1 MKRIKVLDPETV
13 QLIAAGEVTENP
25 ACVVKELLENSLD
38 AGATRVTVEIKNGG
52 IKMIKVSDNGHGIYR
67 DDVKDAFSRHATSKI
82 KCKEEIENISSLG
95 FRGEALASI
104 AAVSKT
110 EVVTKSSNETIGTKI
125 AVKGGKFGE
134 VSDAGRFIGTD
145 VCVENLFF
153 NTPARM
159 KFLKKEVTEG
169 NKVASVVDK
178 LALSHPEV
186 SFKFIRDGKL
196 CLFSPG
202 DGKVSSAV
210 YSVYGKEFL
219 EGCISLKGSFDK
231 MKVNGLVSKPENC
244 RPSKSLQIFFVN
256 GRLIKSKLLSTALEE
271 AFKNSVMVGK
281 SPYCVIYLSIPANLV
296 DANVHPAKTEV
307 RFADEKAV
315 SQLVFNA
322 VKNSLIN
329 KNKKDFEKYIPSL
342 KKPENSDFSFKDS
355 SDAVESFEAP
365 GVLNLFNLQSLF
377 KSSQS
382 KNEKISLTG
391 KTNIFMNKSLRENFK
406 VVGEVFGCYLILE
419 CKNELIFVD
428 KHAAHER
435 IIFEK
440 MKKQSSEYSSQML
453 LNPVTVMLEKQEYC
467 AVIENLNLF
476 SKSGY
481 EIEDFGPG
489 TVVVRSAPMY
499 EDINDLSNS
508 VIEIA
513 NCILDNKKSSET
525 KKLEW
530 IYQNIACRSAIKAK
544 SKTSVEELVKLVNDI
559 SENPELRHCPHGRPI
574 YIKFDKSFIA
584 KRFGRI

>member
-1 MKRIKVLDPETV
+1 MKRINILDPETI

-38 AGATRVTVEIKNGG
+38 AGATRVTAEIKNGG
-52 IKMIKVSDNGHGIYR
+52 IKIIKVSDNGHGIYR

-82 KCKEEIENISSLG
+82 KNKEEIENINSLG

-110 EVVTKSSNETIGTKI
+110 EIVTKSNSEIIGTKI
-125 AVKGGKFGE
+125 TVTGGEFGE
-134 VSDAGRFIGTD
+134 ISDAGRFIGTD
-145 VCVENLFF
+145 VCVKNLFF

-159 KFLKKEVTEG
+159 KFLKKETTEG
-169 NKVASVVDK
+169 NKVASVIDK

-202 DGKVSSAV
+202 DGKISSAV
-210 YSVYGKEFL
+210 YSVCGKEFL
-219 EGCISLKGSFDK
+219 EGTIPLSGSLDG
-231 MKVNGLVSKPENC
+231 MKIAGLVSKPENC

-256 GRLIKSKLLSTALEE
+256 GRLIKSKLISTALEE

-296 DANVHPAKTEV
+296 DVNVHPAKTEV

-315 SQLVFNA
+315 SELVFSA
-322 VKNSLIN
+322 VKNCLIN
-329 KNKKDFEKYIPSL
+329 KNKKDFEKCIPSA
-342 KKPENSDFSFKDS
+342 KKNENSLSFKDGAA
-355 SDAVESFEAP
+355 AVQSFENP
-365 GVLNLFNLQSLF
+365 GVINFFNLQNLLKPSGN
-377 KSSQS
+377 KS
-382 KNEKISLTG
+382 EKVSLTG
-391 KTNIFMNKSLRENFK
+391 KSSLFMNKSLRENFK

-440 MKKQSSEYSSQML
+440 MKKSSSEYSSQML
-453 LNPVTVMLEKQEYC
+453 LNPVTVTLEKQEYC

-499 EDINDLSNS
+499 EDINDLANS

-544 SKTSVEELVKLVNDI
+544 SKTSVEELVQLVNDI
-559 SENPELRHCPHGRPI
+559 SENPQLRHCPHGRPI

>member
-1 MKRIKVLDPETV
+1 MKRINILDPETI

-38 AGATRVTVEIKNGG
+38 AGATRVTAEIKNGG
-52 IKMIKVSDNGHGIYR
+52 IKIIKVSDNGHGIYR

-82 KCKEEIENISSLG
+82 KNKEEIENINSLG

-110 EVVTKSSNETIGTKI
+110 EIVTKSNSEIIGTKI
-125 AVKGGKFGE
+125 TVTGGEFGE
-134 VSDAGRFIGTD
+134 ISDAGRFIGTD
-145 VCVENLFF
+145 VCVKNLFF

-159 KFLKKEVTEG
+159 KFLKKEITEG
-169 NKVASVVDK
+169 NKVASVIDK

-202 DGKVSSAV
+202 DGKISSAV

-219 EGCISLKGSFDK
+219 EGTIPLSGSLDG
-231 MKVNGLVSKPENC
+231 MKIAGLVSKPENC

-256 GRLIKSKLLSTALEE
+256 GRLIKSKLISTALEE

-296 DANVHPAKTEV
+296 DVNVHPAKTEV

-315 SQLVFNA
+315 SELVFSA
-322 VKNSLIN
+322 VKNCLIN
-329 KNKKDFEKYIPSL
+329 KNKKDFEKCIPSA
-342 KKPENSDFSFKDS
+342 KKSENSLSFKDGAA
-355 SDAVESFEAP
+355 AVQSFENP
-365 GVLNLFNLQSLF
+365 GVINFFNLQNLLKPSGN
-377 KSSQS
+377 KS
-382 KNEKISLTG
+382 EKVSLTG
-391 KTNIFMNKSLRENFK
+391 KSSLFMNKSLRENFK

-440 MKKQSSEYSSQML
+440 MKKSSSEYSSQML
-453 LNPVTVMLEKQEYC
+453 LNPVTVTLEKQEYC

-499 EDINDLSNS
+499 EDINDLANS

-544 SKTSVEELVKLVNDI
+544 SKTSVEELVQLVNDI
-559 SENPELRHCPHGRPI
+559 SENPQLRHCPHGRPI

>member
-1 MKRIKVLDPETV
+1 MKRINILDPETI

-38 AGATRVTVEIKNGG
+38 AGATRVTAEIKNGG

-82 KCKEEIENISSLG
+82 KSKEEIENINSLG

-110 EVVTKSSNETIGTKI
+110 EIVTKSNSEIIGTRI
-125 AVKGGKFGE
+125 TVTGGEFGE
-134 VSDAGRFIGTD
+134 ISDAGRFIGTD
-145 VCVENLFF
+145 VCVKNLFF

-159 KFLKKEVTEG
+159 KFLKKETTEG
-169 NKVASVVDK
+169 NKVASVIDK

-202 DGKVSSAV
+202 DGKISSAV

-219 EGCISLKGSFDK
+219 DGTIPLKGSLDG
-231 MKVNGLVSKPENC
+231 MKIAGLVSKPENC

-256 GRLIKSKLLSTALEE
+256 GRLIKSKLISTALEE

-296 DANVHPAKTEV
+296 DVNVHPAKTEV

-315 SQLVFNA
+315 SELVFSA
-322 VKNSLIN
+322 VKNCLIN
-329 KNKKDFEKYIPSL
+329 KNKKDFEKCIPSA
-342 KKPENSDFSFKDS
+342 KKSENSLSFKDGAA
-355 SDAVESFEAP
+355 AVQSFENP
-365 GVLNLFNLQSLF
+365 GVINFFNLQNLLKPSGN
-377 KSSQS
+377 KS
-382 KNEKISLTG
+382 EKVSLTG
-391 KTNIFMNKSLRENFK
+391 KSSLFMNKSLRENFK
-406 VVGEVFGCYLILE
+406 VEGEVFACYLILE

-440 MKKQSSEYSSQML
+440 MKKSSSEYSSQML
-453 LNPVTVMLEKQEYC
+453 LNPVTVTLEKQEYC

-499 EDINDLSNS
+499 EDIDDLANS

-544 SKTSVEELVKLVNDI
+544 SKTSVEELVQLVNDI
-559 SENPELRHCPHGRPI
+559 SENPQLRHCPHGRPI

>member
-1 MKRIKVLDPETV
+1 MKRINILDPETI

-38 AGATRVTVEIKNGG
+38 AGATRVTAEIKNGG
-52 IKMIKVSDNGHGIYR
+52 IKIIKVSDNGHGIYR

-82 KCKEEIENISSLG
+82 KNKEEIENINSLG

-110 EVVTKSSNETIGTKI
+110 EIVTKSNSEIIGTKI
-125 AVKGGKFGE
+125 TVTGGEFGE
-134 VSDAGRFIGTD
+134 ISDAGRFIGTD
-145 VCVENLFF
+145 VCVKNLFF

-159 KFLKKEVTEG
+159 KFLKKETTEG
-169 NKVASVVDK
+169 NKVASVIDK

-202 DGKVSSAV
+202 DGKISSAV

-219 EGCISLKGSFDK
+219 EGTIPLSGSLDG
-231 MKVNGLVSKPENC
+231 MKIAGLVSKPENC

-256 GRLIKSKLLSTALEE
+256 GRLIKSKLISTALEE

-296 DANVHPAKTEV
+296 DVNVHPAKTEV

-315 SQLVFNA
+315 SELVFSA
-322 VKNSLIN
+322 VKNCLIN
-329 KNKKDFEKYIPSL
+329 KNKKDFEKCIPSA
-342 KKPENSDFSFKDS
+342 KKSENSLSFKDGAA
-355 SDAVESFEAP
+355 AVQSFENP
-365 GVLNLFNLQSLF
+365 GVINFFNLQNLLKPSGN
-377 KSSQS
+377 KS
-382 KNEKISLTG
+382 EKVSLTG
-391 KTNIFMNKSLRENFK
+391 KSSLFMNKSLRENFK

-440 MKKQSSEYSSQML
+440 MKKSSSEYSSQML
-453 LNPVTVMLEKQEYC
+453 LNPVTVTLEKQEYC

-499 EDINDLSNS
+499 EDINYLANS

-544 SKTSVEELVKLVNDI
+544 SKTSVEELVQLVNDI
-559 SENPELRHCPHGRPI
+559 SENPQLRHCPHGRPI

>member
-1 MKRIKVLDPETV
+1 MKRINILDPETI

-38 AGATRVTVEIKNGG
+38 AGATRVTAEIKNGG

-82 KCKEEIENISSLG
+82 KSKEEIENINSLG

-110 EVVTKSSNETIGTKI
+110 EIVTKSNSEIIGTRI
-125 AVKGGKFGE
+125 TVTGGEFGE
-134 VSDAGRFIGTD
+134 ISDAGRFIGTD
-145 VCVENLFF
+145 VCVKNLFF

-159 KFLKKEVTEG
+159 KFLKKETTEG
-169 NKVASVVDK
+169 NKVASVIDK

-202 DGKVSSAV
+202 DGKISSAV

-219 EGCISLKGSFDK
+219 EGTIPLSGSLDG
-231 MKVNGLVSKPENC
+231 MKIAGLVSKPENC

-256 GRLIKSKLLSTALEE
+256 GRLIKSKLISTALEE

-296 DANVHPAKTEV
+296 DVNVHPAKTEV

-315 SQLVFNA
+315 SELVFSA
-322 VKNSLIN
+322 VKNCLIN
-329 KNKKDFEKYIPSL
+329 KNKKDFEKCIPSA
-342 KKPENSDFSFKDS
+342 KKSENSLSFKDGAA
-355 SDAVESFEAP
+355 AVQSFENP
-365 GVLNLFNLQSLF
+365 GVINFFNLQNLLKPSGN
-377 KSSQS
+377 KS
-382 KNEKISLTG
+382 EKVSLTG
-391 KTNIFMNKSLRENFK
+391 KSSLFMNKSLRENFK

-440 MKKQSSEYSSQML
+440 MKKSSSEYSSQML
-453 LNPVTVMLEKQEYC
+453 LNPVTVTLEKQEYC

-499 EDINDLSNS
+499 EDINDLANS

-544 SKTSVEELVKLVNDI
+544 SKTSVEELVQLVNDI
-559 SENPELRHCPHGRPI
+559 SENPQLRHCPHGRPI

>member
-1 MKRIKVLDPETV
+1 MKRINILDPETI

-38 AGATRVTVEIKNGG
+38 AGATRVTAEIKNGG

-82 KCKEEIENISSLG
+82 KSKEEIENINSLG

-110 EVVTKSSNETIGTKI
+110 EIVTKSNSEIIGTRI
-125 AVKGGKFGE
+125 TVTGGEFGE
-134 VSDAGRFIGTD
+134 ISDAGRFIGTD
-145 VCVENLFF
+145 VCVKNLFF

-159 KFLKKEVTEG
+159 KFLKKETTEG
-169 NKVASVVDK
+169 NKVASVIDK

-202 DGKVSSAV
+202 DGKISSAV

-219 EGCISLKGSFDK
+219 EGTIPLSGSLDG
-231 MKVNGLVSKPENC
+231 MKIAGLVSKPENC

-256 GRLIKSKLLSTALEE
+256 GRLIKSKLISTALEE

-296 DANVHPAKTEV
+296 DVNVHPAKTEV

-315 SQLVFNA
+315 SELVFSA
-322 VKNSLIN
+322 VKNCLIN
-329 KNKKDFEKYIPSL
+329 KNKKDFEKCIPSA
-342 KKPENSDFSFKDS
+342 KKSENSLSFKDGAA
-355 SDAVESFEAP
+355 AVQSFENP
-365 GVLNLFNLQSLF
+365 GVINFFNLQNLLKPSGN
-377 KSSQS
+377 KS
-382 KNEKISLTG
+382 EKVSLTG
-391 KTNIFMNKSLRENFK
+391 KSSLFMNKSLRENFK

-440 MKKQSSEYSSQML
+440 MKKSSSEYSSQML
-453 LNPVTVMLEKQEYC
+453 LNPVTVTLEKQEYC

-499 EDINDLSNS
+499 EDIDDLANS

-544 SKTSVEELVKLVNDI
+544 SKTSVEELVQLVNDI
-559 SENPELRHCPHGRPI
+559 SENPQLRHCPHGRPI

>member
-1 MKRIKVLDPETV
+1 MKRINILDPETV

-38 AGATRVTVEIKNGG
+38 AGATRITVEIKNGG

-67 DDVKDAFSRHATSKI
+67 DDVKDAFSSHATSKI
-82 KCKEEIENISSLG
+82 KSKEEIENISSLG

-104 AAVSKT
+104 SAVSKT
-110 EVVTKSSNETIGTKI
+110 EIVTKSNGEMIGTKI
-125 AVKGGKFGE
+125 TVTGGEFGE
-134 VSDAGRFIGTD
+134 ISDAGRFIGTD
-145 VCVENLFF
+145 VCVKNLFF

-159 KFLKKEVTEG
+159 KFLKKETAEG
-169 NKVASVVDK
+169 NKVASVIDK

-202 DGKVSSAV
+202 DGKISSAV

-219 EGCISLKGSFDK
+219 DGTIPLKGSLGK
-231 MKVNGLVSKPENC
+231 MKITGLVSKPENC
-244 RPSKSLQIFFVN
+244 RPSKNLQIFFIN
-256 GRLIKSKLLSTALEE
+256 GRLIKSKLISTALEE

-296 DANVHPAKTEV
+296 DVNVHPAKTEV

-315 SQLVFNA
+315 SELVFSA
-322 VKNSLIN
+322 VKNCLVN
-329 KNKKDFEKYIPSL
+329 KNKKDFEKYIPYS
-342 KKPENSDFSFKDS
+342 KKQESNFSFKDGA
-355 SDAVESFEAP
+355 DTVQSFENP
-365 GVLNLFNLQSLF
+365 DVLNLFNLQSFLKPSGN
-377 KSSQS
+377 KS
-382 KNEKISLTG
+382 EKISLTG
-391 KTNIFMNKSLRENFK
+391 KTSLFMNKSLRENFK

-440 MKKQSSEYSSQML
+440 MKKSSNEYSSQLL
-453 LNPVTVMLEKQEYC
+453 LNPVTVTLEKQEYC
-467 AVIENLNLF
+467 AVIENLGLF

-481 EIEDFGPG
+481 EIEDFGSG
-489 TVVVRSAPMY
+489 TVVIRSAPMY
-499 EDINDLSNS
+499 EDLDDLANS

-513 NCILDNKKSSET
+513 NCILENKKSNET

>member
-1 MKRIKVLDPETV
+1 MKRINILDPETI

-38 AGATRVTVEIKNGG
+38 AGATRVTAEIKNGG
-52 IKMIKVSDNGHGIYR
+52 IKIIKVSDNGHGIYR

-82 KCKEEIENISSLG
+82 KNKEEIENINSLG

-110 EVVTKSSNETIGTKI
+110 EIVTKSNSEIIGTKI
-125 AVKGGKFGE
+125 TVTGGEFGE
-134 VSDAGRFIGTD
+134 ISDAGRFIGTD
-145 VCVENLFF
+145 VCVKNLFF

-159 KFLKKEVTEG
+159 KFLKKETTEG
-169 NKVASVVDK
+169 NKVASVIDK

-202 DGKVSSAV
+202 DGKISSAV

-219 EGCISLKGSFDK
+219 EGTIPLSGSLDG
-231 MKVNGLVSKPENC
+231 MKIAGLVSKPENC

-256 GRLIKSKLLSTALEE
+256 GRLIKSKLISTALEE

-296 DANVHPAKTEV
+296 DVNVHPAKTEV

-315 SQLVFNA
+315 SELVFSA
-322 VKNSLIN
+322 VKNCLIN
-329 KNKKDFEKYIPSL
+329 KNKKDFEKCIPSA
-342 KKPENSDFSFKDS
+342 KKSENSLSFKDGAA
-355 SDAVESFEAP
+355 AVQSFETP
-365 GVLNLFNLQSLF
+365 GVINFFNLQNLLKPSGN
-377 KSSQS
+377 KS
-382 KNEKISLTG
+382 EKVSLTG
-391 KTNIFMNKSLRENFK
+391 KSSLFMNKSLRENFK

-440 MKKQSSEYSSQML
+440 MKKSSSEYSSQML
-453 LNPVTVMLEKQEYC
+453 LNPVTVTLEKQEYC

-499 EDINDLSNS
+499 EDINDLANS

-544 SKTSVEELVKLVNDI
+544 SKTSVEELVQLVNDI
-559 SENPELRHCPHGRPI
+559 SENPQLRHCPHGRPI

>member
-1 MKRIKVLDPETV
+1 MKRINILDPETI

-38 AGATRVTVEIKNGG
+38 AGATRVTAEIKNGG
-52 IKMIKVSDNGHGIYR
+52 IKIIKVSDNGHGIYR

-82 KCKEEIENISSLG
+82 KNKEEIENINSLG

-110 EVVTKSSNETIGTKI
+110 EIVTKSNSEIIGTKI
-125 AVKGGKFGE
+125 TVTGGEFGE
-134 VSDAGRFIGTD
+134 ISDAGRFIGTD
-145 VCVENLFF
+145 VCVKNLFF

-159 KFLKKEVTEG
+159 KFLKKETTEG
-169 NKVASVVDK
+169 NKVASVIDK

-202 DGKVSSAV
+202 DGKISSAV

-219 EGCISLKGSFDK
+219 EGTIPLSGSLDG
-231 MKVNGLVSKPENC
+231 MKIAGLVSKPENC

-256 GRLIKSKLLSTALEE
+256 GRLIKSKLISTALEE

-296 DANVHPAKTEV
+296 DVNVHPAKTEV

-315 SQLVFNA
+315 SELVFSA
-322 VKNSLIN
+322 VKNCLIN
-329 KNKKDFEKYIPSL
+329 KNKKDFEKCISSA
-342 KKPENSDFSFKDS
+342 KKSENSLSFKDGAA
-355 SDAVESFEAP
+355 AVQSFENP
-365 GVLNLFNLQSLF
+365 GVINFFNLQNLLKPSGN
-377 KSSQS
+377 KS
-382 KNEKISLTG
+382 EKVSLTG
-391 KTNIFMNKSLRENFK
+391 KSSLFMNKSLRENFK

-440 MKKQSSEYSSQML
+440 MKKSSSEYSSQML
-453 LNPVTVMLEKQEYC
+453 LNPVTVTLEKQEYC

-499 EDINDLSNS
+499 EDINDLANS

-544 SKTSVEELVKLVNDI
+544 SKTSVEELVQLVNDI
-559 SENPELRHCPHGRPI
+559 SENPQLRHCPHGRPI
-574 YIKFDKSFIA
+574 YIKFDKNFIA

>member
-1 MKRIKVLDPETV
+1 MKRINILDPETI

-38 AGATRVTVEIKNGG
+38 AGATRVTAEIKNGG

-82 KCKEEIENISSLG
+82 KSKEEIENINSLG

-110 EVVTKSSNETIGTKI
+110 EIVTKSNSEIIGTKI
-125 AVKGGKFGE
+125 TVTGGEFGE
-134 VSDAGRFIGTD
+134 ISDAGRFIGTD
-145 VCVENLFF
+145 VCVKNLFF

-159 KFLKKEVTEG
+159 KFLKKETTEG
-169 NKVASVVDK
+169 NKVASVIDK

-202 DGKVSSAV
+202 DGKISSAV

-219 EGCISLKGSFDK
+219 EGTIPLSGSLDG
-231 MKVNGLVSKPENC
+231 MKIAGLVSKPENC

-256 GRLIKSKLLSTALEE
+256 GRLIKSKLISTALEE

-296 DANVHPAKTEV
+296 DVNVHPAKTEV

-315 SQLVFNA
+315 SELVFSA
-322 VKNSLIN
+322 VKNCLIN
-329 KNKKDFEKYIPSL
+329 KNKKDFEKCIPSA
-342 KKPENSDFSFKDS
+342 KKSENSLSFKDGAA
-355 SDAVESFEAP
+355 AVQSFENP
-365 GVLNLFNLQSLF
+365 GVINFFNLQNLLKPSGN
-377 KSSQS
+377 KS
-382 KNEKISLTG
+382 EKVSLTG
-391 KTNIFMNKSLRENFK
+391 KSSLFMNKSLRENFK

-440 MKKQSSEYSSQML
+440 MKKSSSEYSSQML
-453 LNPVTVMLEKQEYC
+453 LNPVTVTLEKQEYC

-499 EDINDLSNS
+499 EDINDLANS

-544 SKTSVEELVKLVNDI
+544 SKTSVEELVQLVNDI
-559 SENPELRHCPHGRPI
+559 SENPQLRHCPHGRPI

>member
-1 MKRIKVLDPETV
+1 MKRINILDPETI

-38 AGATRVTVEIKNGG
+38 AGATRVTAEIKNGG
-52 IKMIKVSDNGHGIYR
+52 IKIIKVSDNGHGIYR

-82 KCKEEIENISSLG
+82 KNKEEIENINSLG

-110 EVVTKSSNETIGTKI
+110 EIVTKSNSEIIGTRI
-125 AVKGGKFGE
+125 TVTGGEFGE
-134 VSDAGRFIGTD
+134 ISDAGRFIGTD
-145 VCVENLFF
+145 VCVKNLFF

-159 KFLKKEVTEG
+159 KFLKKETTEG
-169 NKVASVVDK
+169 NKVASVIDK

-202 DGKVSSAV
+202 DGKISSAV

-219 EGCISLKGSFDK
+219 EGTIPLSGSLDG
-231 MKVNGLVSKPENC
+231 MKIAGLVSKPENC

-256 GRLIKSKLLSTALEE
+256 GRLIKSKLISTALEE

-296 DANVHPAKTEV
+296 DVNVHPAKTEV

-315 SQLVFNA
+315 SELVFSA
-322 VKNSLIN
+322 VKNCLIN
-329 KNKKDFEKYIPSL
+329 KNKKDFEKCIPSA
-342 KKPENSDFSFKDS
+342 KKSENSLSFKDGAA
-355 SDAVESFEAP
+355 AVQSFENP
-365 GVLNLFNLQSLF
+365 GVINFFNLQNLLKPSGN
-377 KSSQS
+377 KS
-382 KNEKISLTG
+382 EKVSLTG
-391 KTNIFMNKSLRENFK
+391 KSSLFMNKSLRENFK

-440 MKKQSSEYSSQML
+440 MKKSSSEYSSQML
-453 LNPVTVMLEKQEYC
+453 LNPVTVTLEKQEYC

-499 EDINDLSNS
+499 EDINDLANS

-544 SKTSVEELVKLVNDI
+544 SKTSVEELVQLVNDI
-559 SENPELRHCPHGRPI
+559 SENPQLRHCPHGRPI

>member
-1 MKRIKVLDPETV
+1 MKRINILDPETI

-38 AGATRVTVEIKNGG
+38 AGATRVTAEIKNGG
-52 IKMIKVSDNGHGIYR
+52 IKIIKVSDNGHGIYR

-82 KCKEEIENISSLG
+82 KNKEEIENINSLG

-110 EVVTKSSNETIGTKI
+110 EIVTKSNSEIIGTKI
-125 AVKGGKFGE
+125 TVTGGEFGE
-134 VSDAGRFIGTD
+134 ISDAGRFIGTD
-145 VCVENLFF
+145 VCVKNLFF

-159 KFLKKEVTEG
+159 KFLKKETTEG
-169 NKVASVVDK
+169 NKVASVIDK

-202 DGKVSSAV
+202 DGKISSAV

-219 EGCISLKGSFDK
+219 EGTIPLSGSLDG
-231 MKVNGLVSKPENC
+231 MKIAGLVSKPENC

-256 GRLIKSKLLSTALEE
+256 GRLIKSKLISTALEE

-296 DANVHPAKTEV
+296 DVNVHPAKTEV

-315 SQLVFNA
+315 SELVFSA
-322 VKNSLIN
+322 VKNCLIN
-329 KNKKDFEKYIPSL
+329 KNKKDFEKCIPSA
-342 KKPENSDFSFKDS
+342 KKNENSLSFKDGAA
-355 SDAVESFEAP
+355 AVQSFENP
-365 GVLNLFNLQSLF
+365 GVINFFNLQNLLKPSGN
-377 KSSQS
+377 KS
-382 KNEKISLTG
+382 EKVSLTG
-391 KTNIFMNKSLRENFK
+391 KSSLFMNKSLRENFK

-440 MKKQSSEYSSQML
+440 MKKSSSEYSSQML
-453 LNPVTVMLEKQEYC
+453 LNPVTVTLEKQEYC

-499 EDINDLSNS
+499 EDINDLANS

-544 SKTSVEELVKLVNDI
+544 SKTSVEELVQLVNDI
-559 SENPELRHCPHGRPI
+559 SENPQLRHCPHGRPI
-574 YIKFDKSFIA
+574 YIKFDKNFIA

>member
-1 MKRIKVLDPETV
+1 MKRINILDPETV

-67 DDVKDAFSRHATSKI
+67 DDIKDAFSRHATSKI
-82 KCKEEIENISSLG
+82 KSKEEIENISSLG

-104 AAVSKT
+104 SSVSKT
-110 EVVTKSSNETIGTKI
+110 EIVTRSNGEMIGTKI
-125 AVKGGKFGE
+125 TVTGGEFGE
-134 VSDAGRFIGTD
+134 ISDAGRFIGTD
-145 VCVENLFF
+145 VCVKNLFF

-159 KFLKKEVTEG
+159 KFLKKETTEG
-169 NKVASVVDK
+169 NKVASVIDK
-178 LALSHPEV
+178 LALSNPGV
-186 SFKFIRDGKL
+186 SFKFIRDGKP

-202 DGKVSSAV
+202 DGKISSAV

-219 EGCISLKGSFDK
+219 EGTIPLNGSLGK
-231 MKVNGLVSKPENC
+231 MKITGLVSKPENC
-244 RPSKSLQIFFVN
+244 RPSKSLQVFFVN
-256 GRLIKSKLLSTALEE
+256 GRLIKSKLISTALEE

-296 DANVHPAKTEV
+296 DVNVHPAKTEV

-315 SQLVFNA
+315 SELIFST
-322 VKNSLIN
+322 VKNCLMN
-329 KNKKDFEKYIPSL
+329 KNKKDFEKCIPSSRKSESSFSL
-342 KKPENSDFSFKDS
+342 KDGAT
-355 SDAVESFEAP
+355 AVQSFENP
-365 GVLNLFNLQSLF
+365 GVINLFNLQNLLKPSGN
-377 KSSQS
+377 KS
-382 KNEKISLTG
+382 EKISLTG
-391 KTNIFMNKSLRENFK
+391 KTSLFMNKSLRENFK

-440 MKKQSSEYSSQML
+440 MKKSSNEYSSQML

-467 AVIENLNLF
+467 AVIENLSLF

-489 TVVVRSAPMY
+489 TVIVRSAPMY
-499 EDINDLSNS
+499 EDIDDLANS

-513 NCILDNKKSSET
+513 NCILDNKKSNET

-559 SENPELRHCPHGRPI
+559 SKNPELRHCPHGRPI

>member
-1 MKRIKVLDPETV
+1 MKRINILDPETI

-38 AGATRVTVEIKNGG
+38 AGATRVTAEIKNGG
-52 IKMIKVSDNGHGIYR
+52 IKIIKVSDNGHGIYR

-82 KCKEEIENISSLG
+82 KNKEEIENINSLG

-110 EVVTKSSNETIGTKI
+110 EIVTKSNSEIIGTKI
-125 AVKGGKFGE
+125 TVTGGEFGE
-134 VSDAGRFIGTD
+134 ISDAGRFIGTD
-145 VCVENLFF
+145 VCVKNLFF

-159 KFLKKEVTEG
+159 KFLKKETTEG
-169 NKVASVVDK
+169 NKVASVIDK

-202 DGKVSSAV
+202 DGKISSAV

-219 EGCISLKGSFDK
+219 EGTIPLSGSLDG
-231 MKVNGLVSKPENC
+231 MKIAGLVSKPENC

-256 GRLIKSKLLSTALEE
+256 GRLIKSKLISTALEE

-296 DANVHPAKTEV
+296 DVNVHPAKTEV

-315 SQLVFNA
+315 SELVFSA
-322 VKNSLIN
+322 VKNCLIN
-329 KNKKDFEKYIPSL
+329 KNKKDFEKCISSA
-342 KKPENSDFSFKDS
+342 KKSENSLSFKDGAA
-355 SDAVESFEAP
+355 AVQSFENP
-365 GVLNLFNLQSLF
+365 GVINFFNLQNLLKPSGN
-377 KSSQS
+377 KS
-382 KNEKISLTG
+382 EKVSLTG
-391 KTNIFMNKSLRENFK
+391 KSSLFMNKSLRENFK

-440 MKKQSSEYSSQML
+440 MKKSSSEYSSQML
-453 LNPVTVMLEKQEYC
+453 LNPVTVTLEKQEYC

-499 EDINDLSNS
+499 EDINDLANS

-544 SKTSVEELVKLVNDI
+544 SKTSVEELVQLVNDI
-559 SENPELRHCPHGRPI
+559 SENPQLRHCPHGRPI

>member
-1 MKRIKVLDPETV
+1 MKRINILDPETI

-38 AGATRVTVEIKNGG
+38 AGATRVTAEIKNGG
-52 IKMIKVSDNGHGIYR
+52 IKIIKVSDNGHGIYR

-82 KCKEEIENISSLG
+82 KNKEEIENINSLG

-110 EVVTKSSNETIGTKI
+110 EIVTKSNSEIIGTKI
-125 AVKGGKFGE
+125 TVTGGEFGE
-134 VSDAGRFIGTD
+134 ISDAGRFIGTD
-145 VCVENLFF
+145 VCVKNLFF

-159 KFLKKEVTEG
+159 KFLKKEITEG
-169 NKVASVVDK
+169 NKVASVIDK

-202 DGKVSSAV
+202 DGKISSAV

-219 EGCISLKGSFDK
+219 EGTIPLSGSLDG
-231 MKVNGLVSKPENC
+231 MKIAGLVSKPENC

-256 GRLIKSKLLSTALEE
+256 GRLIKSKLISTALEE

-296 DANVHPAKTEV
+296 DVNVHPAKTEV

-315 SQLVFNA
+315 SELVFSA
-322 VKNSLIN
+322 VKNCLIN
-329 KNKKDFEKYIPSL
+329 KNKKDFEKCIPSA
-342 KKPENSDFSFKDS
+342 KKSENSLSFKDGAA
-355 SDAVESFEAP
+355 AVQSFETP
-365 GVLNLFNLQSLF
+365 GVINFFNLQNLLKPSGN
-377 KSSQS
+377 KS
-382 KNEKISLTG
+382 EKVSLTG
-391 KTNIFMNKSLRENFK
+391 KSSLFMNKSLRENFK

-440 MKKQSSEYSSQML
+440 MKKSSSEYSSQML
-453 LNPVTVMLEKQEYC
+453 LNPVTVTLEKQEYC

-499 EDINDLSNS
+499 EDINDLANS

-544 SKTSVEELVKLVNDI
+544 SKTSVEELVQLVNDI
-559 SENPELRHCPHGRPI
+559 SENPQLRHCPHGRPI

>member
-1 MKRIKVLDPETV
+1 MKRINILDPETI

-38 AGATRVTVEIKNGG
+38 AGATRVTAEIKNGG
-52 IKMIKVSDNGHGIYR
+52 IKIIKVSDNGHGIYR

-82 KCKEEIENISSLG
+82 KNKEEIENINSLG

-110 EVVTKSSNETIGTKI
+110 EIVTKSNSEIIGTKI
-125 AVKGGKFGE
+125 TVTGGEFGE
-134 VSDAGRFIGTD
+134 ISDAGRFIGTD
-145 VCVENLFF
+145 VCVKNLFF

-159 KFLKKEVTEG
+159 KFLKKETTEG
-169 NKVASVVDK
+169 NKVASVIDK

-202 DGKVSSAV
+202 DGKISSAV

-219 EGCISLKGSFDK
+219 EGTIPLSGSLDG
-231 MKVNGLVSKPENC
+231 MKIAGLVSKPENC

-256 GRLIKSKLLSTALEE
+256 GRLIKSKLISTALEE

-296 DANVHPAKTEV
+296 DVNVHPAKTEV

-315 SQLVFNA
+315 SELVFSA
-322 VKNSLIN
+322 VKNCLIN
-329 KNKKDFEKYIPSL
+329 KNKKDFEKCIPSA
-342 KKPENSDFSFKDS
+342 KKSENSL
-355 SDAVESFEAP
+355 SFEDGAAAVQSFENP
-365 GVLNLFNLQSLF
+365 GVINFFNLQNLLKPSGN
-377 KSSQS
+377 KS
-382 KNEKISLTG
+382 EKVSLTG
-391 KTNIFMNKSLRENFK
+391 KSSLFMNKSLRENFK

-440 MKKQSSEYSSQML
+440 MKKSSSEYSSQML
-453 LNPVTVMLEKQEYC
+453 LNPVTVTLEKQEYC

-499 EDINDLSNS
+499 EDINDLANS

-544 SKTSVEELVKLVNDI
+544 SKTSVEELVQLVNDI
-559 SENPELRHCPHGRPI
+559 SENPQLRHCPHGRPI
-574 YIKFDKSFIA
+574 YIKFDKNFIA

>member
-1 MKRIKVLDPETV
+1 MKRINILDPETI

-38 AGATRVTVEIKNGG
+38 AGATRVTAEIKNGG
-52 IKMIKVSDNGHGIYR
+52 IKIIKVSDNGHGIYR

-82 KCKEEIENISSLG
+82 KNKEEIENINSLG

-110 EVVTKSSNETIGTKI
+110 EIVTKSNSEIIGTKI
-125 AVKGGKFGE
+125 TVTGGEFGE
-134 VSDAGRFIGTD
+134 ISDAGRFIGTD
-145 VCVENLFF
+145 VCVKNLFF

-159 KFLKKEVTEG
+159 KFLKKETTEG
-169 NKVASVVDK
+169 NKVASVIDK

-202 DGKVSSAV
+202 DGKISSAV

-219 EGCISLKGSFDK
+219 EGTIPLSGSLDG
-231 MKVNGLVSKPENC
+231 MKIAGLVSKPENC

-256 GRLIKSKLLSTALEE
+256 GRLIKSKLISTALEE

-296 DANVHPAKTEV
+296 DVNVHPAKTEV

-315 SQLVFNA
+315 SELVFSA
-322 VKNSLIN
+322 VKNCLIN
-329 KNKKDFEKYIPSL
+329 KNKKDFEKCIPSA
-342 KKPENSDFSFKDS
+342 KKSENSLSFKDGAA
-355 SDAVESFEAP
+355 AVQSFETP
-365 GVLNLFNLQSLF
+365 GVINFFNLQNLLKPSGN
-377 KSSQS
+377 KSQ
-382 KNEKISLTG
+382 NVSLTG
-391 KTNIFMNKSLRENFK
+391 KSSLFMNKSLRENFK

-440 MKKQSSEYSSQML
+440 MKKSSSEYSSQML
-453 LNPVTVMLEKQEYC
+453 LNPVTVTLEKQEYC

-499 EDINDLSNS
+499 EDINDLANS

-544 SKTSVEELVKLVNDI
+544 SKTSVEELVQLVNDI
-559 SENPELRHCPHGRPI
+559 SENPQLRHCPHGRPI
-574 YIKFDKSFIA
+574 YIKFDKNFIA

>member
-1 MKRIKVLDPETV
+1 MKRINILDPETI

-38 AGATRVTVEIKNGG
+38 AGATRVTAEIKNGG
-52 IKMIKVSDNGHGIYR
+52 IKIIKVSDNGHGIYR

-82 KCKEEIENISSLG
+82 KNKEEIENINSLG

-110 EVVTKSSNETIGTKI
+110 EIVTKSNSEIIGTKI
-125 AVKGGKFGE
+125 TVTGGEFGE
-134 VSDAGRFIGTD
+134 ISDAGRFIGTD
-145 VCVENLFF
+145 VCVKNLFF

-159 KFLKKEVTEG
+159 KFLKKETTEG
-169 NKVASVVDK
+169 NKVASVIDK

-202 DGKVSSAV
+202 DGKISSAV

-219 EGCISLKGSFDK
+219 EGTIPLSGSLDG
-231 MKVNGLVSKPENC
+231 MKIAGLVSKPENC

-256 GRLIKSKLLSTALEE
+256 GRLIKSKLISTALEE

-296 DANVHPAKTEV
+296 DVNVHPAKTEV

-315 SQLVFNA
+315 SELVFSA
-322 VKNSLIN
+322 VKNCLIN
-329 KNKKDFEKYIPSL
+329 KNKKDFEKCIPSA
-342 KKPENSDFSFKDS
+342 KKSENSLSFKDGAA
-355 SDAVESFEAP
+355 AVQSFENP
-365 GVLNLFNLQSLF
+365 GVINFFNLQSLLKPSGN
-377 KSSQS
+377 KS
-382 KNEKISLTG
+382 EKVSLTG
-391 KTNIFMNKSLRENFK
+391 KSSLFMNKSLRENFK

-440 MKKQSSEYSSQML
+440 MKKSSSEYSSQML
-453 LNPVTVMLEKQEYC
+453 LNPVTVTLEKQEYC

-499 EDINDLSNS
+499 EDINDLANS

-544 SKTSVEELVKLVNDI
+544 SKTSVEELVQLVNDI
-559 SENPELRHCPHGRPI
+559 SENPQLRHCPHGRPI
-574 YIKFDKSFIA
+574 YIKFDKNFIA

>member
-1 MKRIKVLDPETV
+1 MKRINILDPETI

-38 AGATRVTVEIKNGG
+38 AGATRVTAEIKNGG
-52 IKMIKVSDNGHGIYR
+52 IKIIKVSDNGHGIYR

-82 KCKEEIENISSLG
+82 KNKEEIENINSLG

-110 EVVTKSSNETIGTKI
+110 EIVTKSNSEIIGTKI
-125 AVKGGKFGE
+125 TVTGGEFGE
-134 VSDAGRFIGTD
+134 ISDAGRFIGTD
-145 VCVENLFF
+145 VCVKNLFF

-159 KFLKKEVTEG
+159 KFLKKETTEG
-169 NKVASVVDK
+169 NKVASVIDK

-202 DGKVSSAV
+202 DGKISSAV

-219 EGCISLKGSFDK
+219 EGTIPLSGSLDG
-231 MKVNGLVSKPENC
+231 MKIAGLVSKPENC

-256 GRLIKSKLLSTALEE
+256 GRLIKSKLISTALEE

-296 DANVHPAKTEV
+296 DVNVHPAKTEV

-315 SQLVFNA
+315 SELVFSA
-322 VKNSLIN
+322 VKNCLIN
-329 KNKKDFEKYIPSL
+329 KNKKDFEKCIPSA
-342 KKPENSDFSFKDS
+342 KKSENSLSFKDGAA
-355 SDAVESFEAP
+355 AVQSFETP
-365 GVLNLFNLQSLF
+365 GVINFFNLQNLLKPSGN
-377 KSSQS
+377 KS
-382 KNEKISLTG
+382 EKVSLTG
-391 KTNIFMNKSLRENFK
+391 KSSLFMNKSLRENFK

-440 MKKQSSEYSSQML
+440 MKKSSSEYSSQML
-453 LNPVTVMLEKQEYC
+453 LNPVTVTLEKQEYC

-499 EDINDLSNS
+499 EDINDLANS

-544 SKTSVEELVKLVNDI
+544 SKTSVEELVQLVNDI
-559 SENPELRHCPHGRPI
+559 SENPQLRHCPHGRPI
-574 YIKFDKSFIA
+574 YIKFDKNFIA

>member
-1 MKRIKVLDPETV
+1 MKRINILDPETI

-38 AGATRVTVEIKNGG
+38 AGATRVTAEIKNGG
-52 IKMIKVSDNGHGIYR
+52 IKIIKVSDNGHGIYR

-82 KCKEEIENISSLG
+82 KNKEEIENINSLG

-110 EVVTKSSNETIGTKI
+110 EIVTKSNSEIIGTKI
-125 AVKGGKFGE
+125 TVTGGEFGE
-134 VSDAGRFIGTD
+134 ISDAGRFIGTD
-145 VCVENLFF
+145 VCVKNLFF

-159 KFLKKEVTEG
+159 KFLKKETTEG
-169 NKVASVVDK
+169 NKVASVIDK

-202 DGKVSSAV
+202 DGKISSAV

-219 EGCISLKGSFDK
+219 EGTIPLSGSLDG
-231 MKVNGLVSKPENC
+231 MKIAGLVSKPENC

-256 GRLIKSKLLSTALEE
+256 GRLIKSKLISTALEE

-296 DANVHPAKTEV
+296 DVNVHPAKTEV

-315 SQLVFNA
+315 SELVFSA
-322 VKNSLIN
+322 VKNCLIN
-329 KNKKDFEKYIPSL
+329 KNKKDFEKCIPSA
-342 KKPENSDFSFKDS
+342 KKSENSLSFKDG
-355 SDAVESFEAP
+355 AVAVQSFENP
-365 GVLNLFNLQSLF
+365 GVINFFNLQNLLKPSGN
-377 KSSQS
+377 KS
-382 KNEKISLTG
+382 EKVSLTG
-391 KTNIFMNKSLRENFK
+391 KSSLFMNKSLRENFK

-440 MKKQSSEYSSQML
+440 MKKSSSEYSSQML
-453 LNPVTVMLEKQEYC
+453 LNPVTVTLEKQEYC

-499 EDINDLSNS
+499 EDINDLANS

-544 SKTSVEELVKLVNDI
+544 SKTSVEELVQLVNDI
-559 SENPELRHCPHGRPI
+559 SENPQLRHCPHGRPI

>member
-1 MKRIKVLDPETV
+1 MKRINILDPETI

-38 AGATRVTVEIKNGG
+38 AGATRVTAEIKNGG
-52 IKMIKVSDNGHGIYR
+52 IKIIKVSDNGHGIYR

-82 KCKEEIENISSLG
+82 KNKEEIENINSLG

-110 EVVTKSSNETIGTKI
+110 EIVTKSNSEIIGTKI
-125 AVKGGKFGE
+125 TVTGGECGDI
-134 VSDAGRFIGTD
+134 SDAGRFIGTD
-145 VCVENLFF
+145 VCVKNLFF

-159 KFLKKEVTEG
+159 KFLKKETTEG
-169 NKVASVVDK
+169 NKVASVIDK

-202 DGKVSSAV
+202 DGKISSAV

-219 EGCISLKGSFDK
+219 EGTIPLSGSLDG
-231 MKVNGLVSKPENC
+231 MKIAGLVSKPENC

-256 GRLIKSKLLSTALEE
+256 GRLIKSKLISTALEE

-296 DANVHPAKTEV
+296 DVNVHPAKTEV

-315 SQLVFNA
+315 SELVFSA
-322 VKNSLIN
+322 VKNCLIN
-329 KNKKDFEKYIPSL
+329 KNKKDFEKCIPSA
-342 KKPENSDFSFKDS
+342 KKSENSLSFKDGAA
-355 SDAVESFEAP
+355 AVQSFETP
-365 GVLNLFNLQSLF
+365 GVINFFNLQNLLKPSGN
-377 KSSQS
+377 KS
-382 KNEKISLTG
+382 EKVSLTG
-391 KTNIFMNKSLRENFK
+391 KSSLFMNKSLRENFK

-440 MKKQSSEYSSQML
+440 MKKSSSEYSSQML
-453 LNPVTVMLEKQEYC
+453 LNPVTVTLEKQEYC

-499 EDINDLSNS
+499 EDINDLANS

-544 SKTSVEELVKLVNDI
+544 SKTSVEELVQLVNDI
-559 SENPELRHCPHGRPI
+559 SENPQLRHCPHGRPI
-574 YIKFDKSFIA
+574 YIKFDKNFIA

>member
-1 MKRIKVLDPETV
+1 M
-13 QLIAAGEVTENP
+13 
-25 ACVVKELLENSLD
+25 
-38 AGATRVTVEIKNGG
+38 
-52 IKMIKVSDNGHGIYR
+52 
-67 DDVKDAFSRHATSKI
+67 
-82 KCKEEIENISSLG
+82 G

-110 EVVTKSSNETIGTKI
+110 EIVTKSNSEIIGTKI
-125 AVKGGKFGE
+125 TVTGGEFGE
-134 VSDAGRFIGTD
+134 ISDAGRFIGTD
-145 VCVENLFF
+145 VCVKNLFF

-159 KFLKKEVTEG
+159 KFLKKETTEG
-169 NKVASVVDK
+169 NKVASVIDK

-202 DGKVSSAV
+202 DGKISSAV

-219 EGCISLKGSFDK
+219 EGTIPLSGSLDG
-231 MKVNGLVSKPENC
+231 MKIAGLVSKPENC

-256 GRLIKSKLLSTALEE
+256 GRLIKSKLISTALEE

-296 DANVHPAKTEV
+296 DVNVHPAKTEV

-315 SQLVFNA
+315 SELVFSA
-322 VKNSLIN
+322 VKNCLIN
-329 KNKKDFEKYIPSL
+329 KNKKDFEKCIPSA
-342 KKPENSDFSFKDS
+342 KKSENSLSFKDGAA
-355 SDAVESFEAP
+355 AVQSFENP
-365 GVLNLFNLQSLF
+365 GVINFFNLQNLLKPSGN
-377 KSSQS
+377 KS
-382 KNEKISLTG
+382 EKVSLTG
-391 KTNIFMNKSLRENFK
+391 KSSLFMNKSLRENFK

-440 MKKQSSEYSSQML
+440 MKKSSSEYSSQML
-453 LNPVTVMLEKQEYC
+453 LNPVTVTLEKQEYC

-499 EDINDLSNS
+499 EDINDLANS

-544 SKTSVEELVKLVNDI
+544 SKTSVEELVQLVNDI
-559 SENPELRHCPHGRPI
+559 SENPQLRHCPHGRPI

>member
-1 MKRIKVLDPETV
+1 MKRINILDPETI

-38 AGATRVTVEIKNGG
+38 AGATRVTAEIKNGG
-52 IKMIKVSDNGHGIYR
+52 IKIIKVSDNGHGIYR

-82 KCKEEIENISSLG
+82 KNKEEIENINSLG

-110 EVVTKSSNETIGTKI
+110 EIVTKSNSEIIGTKI
-125 AVKGGKFGE
+125 TVTGGEFGE
-134 VSDAGRFIGTD
+134 ISDAGRFIGTD
-145 VCVENLFF
+145 VCVKNLFF

-159 KFLKKEVTEG
+159 KFLKKETTEG
-169 NKVASVVDK
+169 NKVASVIDK

-202 DGKVSSAV
+202 DGKISSAV

-219 EGCISLKGSFDK
+219 EGTIPLSGSLDG
-231 MKVNGLVSKPENC
+231 MKIAGLVSKPENC

-256 GRLIKSKLLSTALEE
+256 GRLIKSKLISTALEE

-296 DANVHPAKTEV
+296 DVNVHPAKTEV

-315 SQLVFNA
+315 SELVFSA
-322 VKNSLIN
+322 VKNCLIN
-329 KNKKDFEKYIPSL
+329 KNKKDFEKCIPSA
-342 KKPENSDFSFKDS
+342 KKSENSLSFKDGAA
-355 SDAVESFEAP
+355 AVQSFENP
-365 GVLNLFNLQSLF
+365 GVINFFNLQNLLKPSGNKSEKVSLAG
-377 KSSQS
+377 KSS
-382 KNEKISLTG
+382 L
-391 KTNIFMNKSLRENFK
+391 FMNKSLRENFK

-440 MKKQSSEYSSQML
+440 MKKSSSEYSSQML
-453 LNPVTVMLEKQEYC
+453 LNPVTVTLEKQEYC

-499 EDINDLSNS
+499 EDINDLANS

-544 SKTSVEELVKLVNDI
+544 SKTSVEELVQLVNDI
-559 SENPELRHCPHGRPI
+559 SENPQLRHCPHGRPI
-574 YIKFDKSFIA
+574 YIKFDKNFIA

>member
-1 MKRIKVLDPETV
+1 MKRINILDPETI

-38 AGATRVTVEIKNGG
+38 AGATRVTAEIKNGG
-52 IKMIKVSDNGHGIYR
+52 IKIIKVSDNGHGIYR

-82 KCKEEIENISSLG
+82 KNKEEIENINSLG

-110 EVVTKSSNETIGTKI
+110 EIVTKSNSEIIGTKI
-125 AVKGGKFGE
+125 TVTGGEFSE
-134 VSDAGRFIGTD
+134 ISDAGRFIGTD
-145 VCVENLFF
+145 VCVKNLFF

-159 KFLKKEVTEG
+159 KFLKKETTEG
-169 NKVASVVDK
+169 NKVASVIDK

-202 DGKVSSAV
+202 DGKISSAV

-219 EGCISLKGSFDK
+219 EGTIPLSGSLDG
-231 MKVNGLVSKPENC
+231 MKIAGLVSKPENC

-256 GRLIKSKLLSTALEE
+256 GRLIKSKLISTALEE

-296 DANVHPAKTEV
+296 DVNVHPAKTEV

-315 SQLVFNA
+315 SELVFSA
-322 VKNSLIN
+322 VKNCLIN
-329 KNKKDFEKYIPSL
+329 KNKKDFEKCIPSA
-342 KKPENSDFSFKDS
+342 KKSENSLSFKDGAA
-355 SDAVESFEAP
+355 AVQSFENP
-365 GVLNLFNLQSLF
+365 GVINFFNLQNLLKPSGN
-377 KSSQS
+377 KS
-382 KNEKISLTG
+382 EKVSLTG
-391 KTNIFMNKSLRENFK
+391 KSSLFMNKSLRENFK

-440 MKKQSSEYSSQML
+440 MKKSSSEYSSQML
-453 LNPVTVMLEKQEYC
+453 LNPVTVTLEKQEYC

-499 EDINDLSNS
+499 EDINDLANS

-544 SKTSVEELVKLVNDI
+544 SKTSVEELVQLVNDI
-559 SENPELRHCPHGRPI
+559 SENPQLRHCPHGRPI
-574 YIKFDKSFIA
+574 YIKFDKNFIA

>member
-1 MKRIKVLDPETV
+1 MKRINILDPETV

-38 AGATRVTVEIKNGG
+38 AGATRITIEIKNGG

-82 KCKEEIENISSLG
+82 KSKEEIENINSLG

-104 AAVSKT
+104 SAVSKT
-110 EVVTKSSNETIGTKI
+110 EIVTKSNSEMIGTKI
-125 AVKGGKFGE
+125 TVTGGEFGE
-134 VSDAGRFIGTD
+134 ISDAGRFIGTD

-159 KFLKKEVTEG
+159 KFLKKETAEG
-169 NKVASVVDK
+169 NKVASVIDK
-178 LALSHPEV
+178 LTLSHPEV
-186 SFKFIRDGKL
+186 SFKFIRDGKP

-202 DGKVSSAV
+202 DGKISSAV

-219 EGCISLKGSFDK
+219 DGTISLKGNLGK
-231 MKVNGLVSKPENC
+231 MKITGLVSKPENC
-244 RPSKSLQIFFVN
+244 RPSKNLQIFFIN
-256 GRLIKSKLLSTALEE
+256 GRLIKSKLISTALEE

-281 SPYCVIYLSIPANLV
+281 SPYCVLYLSIPANLIDV
-296 DANVHPAKTEV
+296 NVHPAKTEV

-315 SQLVFNA
+315 SELVFST
-322 VKNSLIN
+322 VKNCLMN
-329 KNKKDFEKYIPSL
+329 KNKKDFEKYIPSS
-342 KKPENSDFSFKDS
+342 KNQESNFSFKDGA
-355 SDAVESFEAP
+355 DAVQSFENP
-365 GVLNLFNLQSLF
+365 GVINLFGLQSLF
-377 KSSQS
+377 KNSSNKS
-382 KNEKISLTG
+382 EKISLTG
-391 KTNIFMNKSLRENFK
+391 KTSLFMNKSLRENFK

-440 MKKQSSEYSSQML
+440 MKKSSSEYSSQML
-453 LNPVTVMLEKQEYC
+453 LNPVTVTLEKQEYC

-481 EIEDFGPG
+481 EIEDFGSG

-499 EDINDLSNS
+499 EDLDDLANS

-513 NCILDNKKSSET
+513 NCILDNKKSNET

-559 SENPELRHCPHGRPI
+559 SENPQLRHCPHGRPI

>member
-1 MKRIKVLDPETV
+1 MKRINILDPETV

-67 DDVKDAFSRHATSKI
+67 DDIKDAFSRHATSKI
-82 KCKEEIENISSLG
+82 KSKEEIENISSLG

-104 AAVSKT
+104 SSVSKT
-110 EVVTKSSNETIGTKI
+110 EIVTRSNGEMIGTKI
-125 AVKGGKFGE
+125 TVTGGEFGE
-134 VSDAGRFIGTD
+134 ISDAGRFIGTD
-145 VCVENLFF
+145 VCVKNLFF

-159 KFLKKEVTEG
+159 KFLKKETTEG
-169 NKVASVVDK
+169 NKVASVIDK
-178 LALSHPEV
+178 LALSNPGV
-186 SFKFIRDGKL
+186 SFKFIRDGKP

-202 DGKVSSAV
+202 DGKISSAV

-219 EGCISLKGSFDK
+219 EGTIPLNGSLGK
-231 MKVNGLVSKPENC
+231 MKITGLVSKPENC
-244 RPSKSLQIFFVN
+244 RPSKSLQVFFVN
-256 GRLIKSKLLSTALEE
+256 GRLIKSKLISTALEE

-296 DANVHPAKTEV
+296 DVNVHPAKTEV

-315 SQLVFNA
+315 SELIFST
-322 VKNSLIN
+322 VKNCLMN
-329 KNKKDFEKYIPSL
+329 KNKKDFEKFIPSSRKSESSFSL
-342 KKPENSDFSFKDS
+342 KDGAT
-355 SDAVESFEAP
+355 AVQSFENP
-365 GVLNLFNLQSLF
+365 GVINLFNLQNLLKPSGN
-377 KSSQS
+377 KS
-382 KNEKISLTG
+382 EKISLTG
-391 KTNIFMNKSLRENFK
+391 KTSLFMNKSLRENFK

-440 MKKQSSEYSSQML
+440 MKKSSNEYSSQML

-467 AVIENLNLF
+467 AVIENLSLF

-489 TVVVRSAPMY
+489 TVIVRSAPMY
-499 EDINDLSNS
+499 EDIDDLANS

-513 NCILDNKKSSET
+513 NCILDNKKSNET

-559 SENPELRHCPHGRPI
+559 SKNPELRHCPHGRPI

>member
-1 MKRIKVLDPETV
+1 MKRINILDPETI

-38 AGATRVTVEIKNGG
+38 AGATRVTAEIKNGG
-52 IKMIKVSDNGHGIYR
+52 IKIIKVSDNGHGIYR

-82 KCKEEIENISSLG
+82 KNKEEIENINSLG

-110 EVVTKSSNETIGTKI
+110 EIVTKSNSEIIGTKI
-125 AVKGGKFGE
+125 TVTGGEFGE
-134 VSDAGRFIGTD
+134 ISDAGRFIGTD
-145 VCVENLFF
+145 VCVKNLFF

-159 KFLKKEVTEG
+159 KFLKKETTEG
-169 NKVASVVDK
+169 NKVASVIDK

-202 DGKVSSAV
+202 DGKISSAV

-219 EGCISLKGSFDK
+219 EGTIPLSGSLDG
-231 MKVNGLVSKPENC
+231 MKIAGLVSKPENC

-256 GRLIKSKLLSTALEE
+256 GRLIKSKLISTALEE

-296 DANVHPAKTEV
+296 DVNVHPAKTEV

-315 SQLVFNA
+315 SELVFSA
-322 VKNSLIN
+322 VKNCLIN
-329 KNKKDFEKYIPSL
+329 KNKKDFEKCIPSA
-342 KKPENSDFSFKDS
+342 KKSENSLSFKDGAA
-355 SDAVESFEAP
+355 AVQSFENP
-365 GVLNLFNLQSLF
+365 GVINFFNLQNLLKPSGN
-377 KSSQS
+377 KS
-382 KNEKISLTG
+382 EKVSLTG
-391 KTNIFMNKSLRENFK
+391 KSSLFMNKSLRENFK

-440 MKKQSSEYSSQML
+440 MKKSSSEYSSQML
-453 LNPVTVMLEKQEYC
+453 LNPVTVTLEKQEYC

-499 EDINDLSNS
+499 EDINDLANS

-544 SKTSVEELVKLVNDI
+544 SKTSVEELVQLVNDI
-559 SENPELRHCPHGRPI
+559 SENPQLRHCPHGRPI

>member
-1 MKRIKVLDPETV
+1 MKRINILDPETI

-38 AGATRVTVEIKNGG
+38 AGATRVTAEIKNGG
-52 IKMIKVSDNGHGIYR
+52 IKIIKVSDNGHGIYR

-82 KCKEEIENISSLG
+82 KNKEEIENINSLG

-110 EVVTKSSNETIGTKI
+110 EIVTKSNSEIIGTKI
-125 AVKGGKFGE
+125 TVTGGEFGE
-134 VSDAGRFIGTD
+134 ISDAGRFIGTD
-145 VCVENLFF
+145 VCVKNLFF

-159 KFLKKEVTEG
+159 KFLKKETTEG
-169 NKVASVVDK
+169 NKVASVIDK

-202 DGKVSSAV
+202 DGKISSAV

-219 EGCISLKGSFDK
+219 EGTIPLSGSLDG
-231 MKVNGLVSKPENC
+231 MKIAGLVSKPENC

-256 GRLIKSKLLSTALEE
+256 GRLIKSKLISTALEE

-296 DANVHPAKTEV
+296 DVNVHPAKTEV

-315 SQLVFNA
+315 SELVFSA
-322 VKNSLIN
+322 VKNCLIN
-329 KNKKDFEKYIPSL
+329 KNKKDFEKCIPSA
-342 KKPENSDFSFKDS
+342 KKSENSLSFKDGAA
-355 SDAVESFEAP
+355 AVQSFENP
-365 GVLNLFNLQSLF
+365 GVINFFNLQNLLKPSGN
-377 KSSQS
+377 KS
-382 KNEKISLTG
+382 EKVSLTG
-391 KTNIFMNKSLRENFK
+391 KSSLFMNKSLRENFK

-440 MKKQSSEYSSQML
+440 MKKSSSEYSSQML
-453 LNPVTVMLEKQEYC
+453 LNPVTVTLEKQEYC

-499 EDINDLSNS
+499 EDIDDLANS

-544 SKTSVEELVKLVNDI
+544 SKTSVEELVQLVNDI
-559 SENPELRHCPHGRPI
+559 SENPQLRHCPHGRPI

>member
-1 MKRIKVLDPETV
+1 MKRINILDPETI

-38 AGATRVTVEIKNGG
+38 AGATRVTAEIKNGG

-82 KCKEEIENISSLG
+82 KSKEEIENINSLG

-110 EVVTKSSNETIGTKI
+110 EIVTKSNSEIIGTRI
-125 AVKGGKFGE
+125 TVTGGEFGE
-134 VSDAGRFIGTD
+134 ISDAGRFIGTD
-145 VCVENLFF
+145 VCVKNLFF

-159 KFLKKEVTEG
+159 KFLKKETTEG
-169 NKVASVVDK
+169 NKVASVIDK

-202 DGKVSSAV
+202 DGKISSAV

-219 EGCISLKGSFDK
+219 DGTIPLKGSLDG
-231 MKVNGLVSKPENC
+231 MKIAGLVSKPENC

-256 GRLIKSKLLSTALEE
+256 GRLIKSKLISTALEE

-296 DANVHPAKTEV
+296 DVNVHPAKTEV

-315 SQLVFNA
+315 SELVFSA
-322 VKNSLIN
+322 VKNCLIN
-329 KNKKDFEKYIPSL
+329 KNKKDFEKCIPSA
-342 KKPENSDFSFKDS
+342 KKSENSLSFKDGAA
-355 SDAVESFEAP
+355 AVQSLENP
-365 GVLNLFNLQSLF
+365 GVINFFNLQNLLKPSGN
-377 KSSQS
+377 KS
-382 KNEKISLTG
+382 EKVSLTG
-391 KTNIFMNKSLRENFK
+391 KSSLFMNKSLRENFK

-440 MKKQSSEYSSQML
+440 MKKSSSEYSSQML
-453 LNPVTVMLEKQEYC
+453 LNPVTVTLEKQEYC

-499 EDINDLSNS
+499 EDIDDLANS

-544 SKTSVEELVKLVNDI
+544 SKTSVEELVQLVNDI
-559 SENPELRHCPHGRPI
+559 SENPQLRHCPHGRPI

>member
-1 MKRIKVLDPETV
+1 MKRINILDPETI

-38 AGATRVTVEIKNGG
+38 AGATRVTAEIKNGG
-52 IKMIKVSDNGHGIYR
+52 IKIIKVSDNGHGIYR

-82 KCKEEIENISSLG
+82 KNKEEIENINSLG

-110 EVVTKSSNETIGTKI
+110 EIVTKSNSEIIGTKI
-125 AVKGGKFGE
+125 TVTGGEFGE
-134 VSDAGRFIGTD
+134 ISDAGRFIGTD
-145 VCVENLFF
+145 VCVKNLFF

-159 KFLKKEVTEG
+159 KFLKKETTEG
-169 NKVASVVDK
+169 NKVASVIDK

-202 DGKVSSAV
+202 DGKISSAV

-219 EGCISLKGSFDK
+219 EGTIPLSGSLDG
-231 MKVNGLVSKPENC
+231 MKIAGLVSKPENC

-256 GRLIKSKLLSTALEE
+256 GRLIKSKLISTALEE

-296 DANVHPAKTEV
+296 DVNVHPAKTEV

-315 SQLVFNA
+315 SELVFSA
-322 VKNSLIN
+322 VKNCLIN
-329 KNKKDFEKYIPSL
+329 KNKKDFEKCIPSA
-342 KKPENSDFSFKDS
+342 KKNENSLSFKDGAA
-355 SDAVESFEAP
+355 AVQSFENP
-365 GVLNLFNLQSLF
+365 GVINFFNLQNLLKPSGN
-377 KSSQS
+377 KS
-382 KNEKISLTG
+382 EKVSLTG
-391 KTNIFMNKSLRENFK
+391 KSSLFMNKSLRENFK

-440 MKKQSSEYSSQML
+440 MKKSSSEYSSQML
-453 LNPVTVMLEKQEYC
+453 LNPVTVTLEKQEYC

-499 EDINDLSNS
+499 EDINDLANS

-544 SKTSVEELVKLVNDI
+544 SKTSVEELVQLVNDI
-559 SENPELRHCPHGRPI
+559 SENPQLRHCPHGRPI

>member
-1 MKRIKVLDPETV
+1 MKRINILDPETI

-38 AGATRVTVEIKNGG
+38 AGATRVTAEIKNGG
-52 IKMIKVSDNGHGIYR
+52 IKIIKVSDNGHGIYR

-82 KCKEEIENISSLG
+82 KNKEEIENINSLG

-110 EVVTKSSNETIGTKI
+110 EIVTKSNSEIIGTKI
-125 AVKGGKFGE
+125 TVTGGEFGE
-134 VSDAGRFIGTD
+134 ISDAGRFIGTD
-145 VCVENLFF
+145 VCVKNLFF

-159 KFLKKEVTEG
+159 KFLKKETTEG
-169 NKVASVVDK
+169 NKVASVIDK

-202 DGKVSSAV
+202 DGKISSAV

-219 EGCISLKGSFDK
+219 EGTIPLSGSLDG
-231 MKVNGLVSKPENC
+231 MKIAGLVSKPENC

-256 GRLIKSKLLSTALEE
+256 GRLIKSKLISTALEE

-296 DANVHPAKTEV
+296 DVNVHPAKTEV

-315 SQLVFNA
+315 SELVFSA
-322 VKNSLIN
+322 VKNCLIN
-329 KNKKDFEKYIPSL
+329 KNKKDFEKCIPSA
-342 KKPENSDFSFKDS
+342 KKSENSLSFKDGAA
-355 SDAVESFEAP
+355 AVQSFENL
-365 GVLNLFNLQSLF
+365 GVINFFNLQNLLKPSGN
-377 KSSQS
+377 KS
-382 KNEKISLTG
+382 EKVSLTG
-391 KTNIFMNKSLRENFK
+391 KSSLFMNKSLRENFK

-440 MKKQSSEYSSQML
+440 MKKSSSEYSSQML
-453 LNPVTVMLEKQEYC
+453 LNPVTVTLEKQEYC

-499 EDINDLSNS
+499 EDINDLANS

-544 SKTSVEELVKLVNDI
+544 SKTSVEELVQLVNDI
-559 SENPELRHCPHGRPI
+559 SENPQLRHCPHGRPI
-574 YIKFDKSFIA
+574 YIKFDKNFIA

>member
-1 MKRIKVLDPETV
+1 MKRINILDPETI

-38 AGATRVTVEIKNGG
+38 AGATRVTAEIKNGG
-52 IKMIKVSDNGHGIYR
+52 IKIIKVSDNGHGIYR

-82 KCKEEIENISSLG
+82 KNKEEIENINSLG

-110 EVVTKSSNETIGTKI
+110 EIVTKSNSEIIGTKI
-125 AVKGGKFGE
+125 TVTGGEFGE
-134 VSDAGRFIGTD
+134 ISDAGRFIGTD
-145 VCVENLFF
+145 VCVKNLFF

-159 KFLKKEVTEG
+159 KFLKKETTEG
-169 NKVASVVDK
+169 NKVASVIDK

-202 DGKVSSAV
+202 DGKISSAV

-219 EGCISLKGSFDK
+219 EGTIPLSGSLDG
-231 MKVNGLVSKPENC
+231 MKIAGLVSKPENC

-256 GRLIKSKLLSTALEE
+256 GRLIKSKLISTALEE

-296 DANVHPAKTEV
+296 DVNVHPAKTEV

-315 SQLVFNA
+315 SELVFSA
-322 VKNSLIN
+322 VKNCLIN
-329 KNKKDFEKYIPSL
+329 KNKKDFEKCIPSA
-342 KKPENSDFSFKDS
+342 KKSENNLSFKDGAA
-355 SDAVESFEAP
+355 AVQSFENP
-365 GVLNLFNLQSLF
+365 GVINFFNLQNLLKPSGN
-377 KSSQS
+377 KS
-382 KNEKISLTG
+382 EKVSLTG
-391 KTNIFMNKSLRENFK
+391 KSSLFMNKSLRENFK

-440 MKKQSSEYSSQML
+440 MKKSSSEYSSQML
-453 LNPVTVMLEKQEYC
+453 LNPVTVTLEKQEYC

-499 EDINDLSNS
+499 EDINDLANS

-544 SKTSVEELVKLVNDI
+544 SKTSVEELVQLVNDI
-559 SENPELRHCPHGRPI
+559 SENPQLRHCPHGRPI

>member
-1 MKRIKVLDPETV
+1 MKRINILDPETI

-38 AGATRVTVEIKNGG
+38 AGATRVTAEIKNGG
-52 IKMIKVSDNGHGIYR
+52 IKIIKVSDNGHGIYR

-82 KCKEEIENISSLG
+82 KNKEEIENINSLG

-110 EVVTKSSNETIGTKI
+110 EIVTKSNSEIIGTRI
-125 AVKGGKFGE
+125 TVTGGEFGE
-134 VSDAGRFIGTD
+134 ISDAGRFIGTD
-145 VCVENLFF
+145 VCVKNLFF

-159 KFLKKEVTEG
+159 KFLKKETTEG
-169 NKVASVVDK
+169 NKVASVIDK

-202 DGKVSSAV
+202 DGKISSAV

-219 EGCISLKGSFDK
+219 EGTIPLSGSLDG
-231 MKVNGLVSKPENC
+231 MKIAGLVSKPENC

-256 GRLIKSKLLSTALEE
+256 GRLIKSKLISTALEE

-296 DANVHPAKTEV
+296 DVNVHPAKTEV

-315 SQLVFNA
+315 SELVFSA
-322 VKNSLIN
+322 VKNCLIN
-329 KNKKDFEKYIPSL
+329 KNKKDFEKCIPSA
-342 KKPENSDFSFKDS
+342 KKSENSLSFKDGAA
-355 SDAVESFEAP
+355 AVQSFENP
-365 GVLNLFNLQSLF
+365 GVINFFNLQNLLKPSGN
-377 KSSQS
+377 KS
-382 KNEKISLTG
+382 EKVSLTG
-391 KTNIFMNKSLRENFK
+391 KSSLFMNKSLRENFK

-440 MKKQSSEYSSQML
+440 MKKSSSEYSSQMF
-453 LNPVTVMLEKQEYC
+453 LNPVTVTLEKQEYC

-499 EDINDLSNS
+499 EDINDLANS

-544 SKTSVEELVKLVNDI
+544 SKTSVEELVQLVNDI
-559 SENPELRHCPHGRPI
+559 SENPQLRHCPHGRPI

>member
-1 MKRIKVLDPETV
+1 MKRINILDPETI

-38 AGATRVTVEIKNGG
+38 AGATRVTAEIKNGG

-82 KCKEEIENISSLG
+82 KSKEEIENINSLG

-110 EVVTKSSNETIGTKI
+110 EIVTKSNSEIIGTRI
-125 AVKGGKFGE
+125 TVTGGEFGE
-134 VSDAGRFIGTD
+134 ISDAGRFIGTD
-145 VCVENLFF
+145 VCVKNLFF

-159 KFLKKEVTEG
+159 KFLKKETTEG
-169 NKVASVVDK
+169 NKVASVIDK

-202 DGKVSSAV
+202 DGKISSAV

-219 EGCISLKGSFDK
+219 DGTIPLKGSLDG
-231 MKVNGLVSKPENC
+231 MKIAGLVSKPENC

-256 GRLIKSKLLSTALEE
+256 GRLIKSKLISTALEE

-296 DANVHPAKTEV
+296 DVNVHPAKTEV

-315 SQLVFNA
+315 SELVFSA
-322 VKNSLIN
+322 VKNCLIN
-329 KNKKDFEKYIPSL
+329 KNKKDFEKCIPSA
-342 KKPENSDFSFKDS
+342 KKSENSLSFKDGAA
-355 SDAVESFEAP
+355 AVQSFENP
-365 GVLNLFNLQSLF
+365 GVINFFNLQNLLKPSGN
-377 KSSQS
+377 KS
-382 KNEKISLTG
+382 EKVSLTG
-391 KTNIFMNKSLRENFK
+391 KSSLFMNKSLRENFK

-440 MKKQSSEYSSQML
+440 MKKSSSEYSSQML
-453 LNPVTVMLEKQEYC
+453 LNPVTVTLEKQEYC

-499 EDINDLSNS
+499 EDIDDLANS

-544 SKTSVEELVKLVNDI
+544 SKTSVEELVQLVNDI
-559 SENPELRHCPHGRPI
+559 SENPQLRHCPHGRPI

>member
-1 MKRIKVLDPETV
+1 MKRINILDPETI

-38 AGATRVTVEIKNGG
+38 AGATRVTAEIKNGG
-52 IKMIKVSDNGHGIYR
+52 IKIIKVSDNGHGIYR

-82 KCKEEIENISSLG
+82 KNKEEIENINSLG

-110 EVVTKSSNETIGTKI
+110 EIVTKSNSEIIGTKI
-125 AVKGGKFGE
+125 TVTGGEFGE
-134 VSDAGRFIGTD
+134 ISDAGRFIGTD
-145 VCVENLFF
+145 VCVKNLFF

-159 KFLKKEVTEG
+159 KFLKKETTEG
-169 NKVASVVDK
+169 NKVASVIDK

-202 DGKVSSAV
+202 DGKISSAV

-219 EGCISLKGSFDK
+219 EGTIPLSGSLDG
-231 MKVNGLVSKPENC
+231 MKIAGLVSKPENC

-256 GRLIKSKLLSTALEE
+256 GRLIKSKLISTALEE

-296 DANVHPAKTEV
+296 DVNVHPAKTEV

-315 SQLVFNA
+315 SELVFSA
-322 VKNSLIN
+322 VKNCLIN
-329 KNKKDFEKYIPSL
+329 KNKKDFEKCIPL
-342 KKPENSDFSFKDS
+342 AKKSENSLSFKDGAA
-355 SDAVESFEAP
+355 AVQSFENP
-365 GVLNLFNLQSLF
+365 GVINFFNLQNLLKPSGN
-377 KSSQS
+377 KS
-382 KNEKISLTG
+382 EKVSLTG
-391 KTNIFMNKSLRENFK
+391 KSSLFMNKSLRENFK

-440 MKKQSSEYSSQML
+440 MKKSSSEYSSQML
-453 LNPVTVMLEKQEYC
+453 LNPVTVTLEKQEYC

-499 EDINDLSNS
+499 EDINDLANS

-544 SKTSVEELVKLVNDI
+544 SKTSVEELVQLVNDI
-559 SENPELRHCPHGRPI
+559 SENPQLRHCPHGRPI

>member
-1 MKRIKVLDPETV
+1 MKRINILDPETV
-13 QLIAAGEVTENP
+13 RLIAAGEVTENP

-38 AGATRVTVEIKNGG
+38 AGATRITAEIKNGG

-82 KCKEEIENISSLG
+82 KSKEEIENINSLG

-104 AAVSKT
+104 SAVSKT
-110 EVVTKSSNETIGTKI
+110 EIVTKSNSEMIGTKI
-125 AVKGGKFGE
+125 TVTGGEFGE
-134 VSDAGRFIGTD
+134 ISDAGRFIGTD
-145 VCVENLFF
+145 VCVKNLFF

-159 KFLKKEVTEG
+159 KFLKKETTEG
-169 NKVASVVDK
+169 NKVASVIDK

-202 DGKVSSAV
+202 DGKISSAV

-219 EGCISLKGSFDK
+219 DGTMPLKGSLGK
-231 MKVNGLVSKPENC
+231 MKITGLVSKPENC
-244 RPSKSLQIFFVN
+244 RPSKNLQIFFIN
-256 GRLIKSKLLSTALEE
+256 GRLIKSKLISTALEE

-281 SPYCVIYLSIPANLV
+281 SPYCVIYLSIPANLIDV
-296 DANVHPAKTEV
+296 NVHPAKTEV

-315 SQLVFNA
+315 SELVFST
-322 VKNSLIN
+322 VKNCLVN
-329 KNKKDFEKYIPSL
+329 KNKKDFEKYIPSS
-342 KKPENSDFSFKDS
+342 KKQESNFYFEDS
-355 SDAVESFEAP
+355 ANAVQSFENP
-365 GVLNLFNLQSLF
+365 SVINLFGLQSLF
-377 KSSQS
+377 KTSSN

-391 KTNIFMNKSLRENFK
+391 KTSLFMNKSLRENFK

-440 MKKQSSEYSSQML
+440 MKKSSSEYSSQML
-453 LNPVTVMLEKQEYC
+453 LNPVTVTLEKQEYC
-467 AVIENLNLF
+467 AVIENLSLF

-481 EIEDFGPG
+481 EIEDFGSG

-499 EDINDLSNS
+499 EDLDDLANS

-513 NCILDNKKSSET
+513 NCILDNKKSNET

-559 SENPELRHCPHGRPI
+559 SENPQLRHCPHGRPI
-574 YIKFDKSFIA
+574 YIKFDKNFIA